1 MNYKTLSM
9 TAVASSMLFLAA
21 CGDDSSTGDQTLGK
35 QLDYKINGIE
45 PGSGTMELAHN
56 MIEDYGL
63 DDWTLTESSTASML
77 IELDEAISR
86 EEPII
91 ITGWNPHWMFDKYD
105 LKYLEDPNESFG
117 GAENIH
123 TFARQGFEE
132 DFPAAYKIAD
142 AFEWTSADMEQV
154 MSDALTDGFDVAA
167 AKWIEENKDAVDS
180 WTNGVP
186 KGNGEEIKL
195 ISTPWES
202 EDASANV
209 MKQILEQHGFTVEIT
224 PVDPAIMFQA
234 IATGEG
240 DLTLAPWLPATH
252 GSFYEKHKDSFIDL
266 GANLEGARI
275 GLAVP
280 TYMDI
285 DSIEDLKK

>member
-1 MNYKTLSM
+1 MNYKKLSM
-9 TAVASSMLFLAA
+9 TVAAASTIFLAA
-21 CGDDSSTGDQTLGK
+21 CNDESSNADQSLGE

-56 MIEDYGL
+56 TLPAYGL
-63 DDWTLTESSTASML
+63 DDWKLTESSTASML

-91 ITGWNPHWMFDKYD
+91 ITAWNPHWMFEKYD
-105 LKYLEDPNESFG
+105 LKYLEDPKGTFG
-117 GAENIH
+117 GAENIN
-123 TFARQGFEE
+123 TIVRKGFEQ
-132 DFPAAYKIAD
+132 DFPGAFKIVD
-142 AFEWTSADMEQV
+142 AFEWTTDDMEQV
-154 MSDALTDGFDVAA
+154 MSEALTSDFNEAA
-167 AKWIEENKDAVDS
+167 ASWIEQNKDKVEQ
-180 WTNGVP
+180 WTADVP

-202 EDASANV
+202 EDSSANV
-209 MKQILEQHGFTVEIT
+209 MKQILESHGFTVEIT

-234 IATGEG
+234 VATGEG
-240 DLTLAPWLPATH
+240 DVTLAPWLPTTH
-252 GSFYEKHKDSFIDL
+252 ASFYEKHKDDFVDL
-266 GANLEGARI
+266 GPNLEGTRI

-285 DSIEDLKK
+285 DSIEDLK